1 MTDTGFSSPVMSF
14 ILPFS
19 AIRLADLPSV
29 GGKNASLGEMVN
41 GLASLGVR
49 VPDGFAVTAEAYR
62 HFLRENGLTE
72 RIDQAIAGLDAT
84 RLDRLEETG
93 SLIRQWIEEAEMPA
107 DLAEEIRDAYR
118 ARESEYGANYDV
130 AVRSSATA
138 EDLPDASFAGQQET
152 FLNVRGSRK
161 VLRKCKRVFASLY
174 TNRAISYR
182 AHQGYACEDMAISV
196 GIQKMV
202 RSDRGV
208 SGVMFTLDTES
219 GFRELVLI
227 NAAYGLGENVVQGTV
242 NPDEFHV
249 HKGALRAGHRSI
261 LLRRLGDKQE
271 KMVYDRDPDSNNA
284 VRNVTVLEDERRRFC
299 ISDEEAEELAGYAL
313 SIEEHYSRERGMPT
327 PMDIEWAKDGLDGK
341 LYILQARP
349 ETVHSQQK
357 SGYVHEVFTLESRGE
372 ILCEGRA
379 VGKRIA
385 AGKAKVILDSE
396 NMHEVQPGDILVTD
410 ITDPDW
416 EPVMKTAGAIVTNRG
431 GRTCHAAI
439 IARELGIPAVVG
451 VVDATDR
458 IPTHQEVTVSCAG
471 GETGHVY
478 SGILPF
484 RAEEIRLEGRAQPK
498 TKMYLNVGDPQQ
510 ALSFAGLP
518 ADGVG
523 LARLEFIIN
532 NSIKVHPQALLDFDH
547 LDADTRG
554 KVEKIIAGYPS
565 PRDYFVR
572 RLAEGVSTIC
582 AAFYPRPVVVRMS
595 DFKSN
600 EYAALLGGTSYEPFE
615 ENPML
620 GWRGAS
626 RYFAPQFEEAF
637 AMECAALAGVRQE
650 MGFDNLIP
658 MIPFVRTVEEGQ
670 AVLEKMA
677 THGLERGRDGLEV
690 YLMCE
695 LPSNAILADAF
706 LDHFDGF
713 SIGSNDLTQLT
724 LGVDRDSGML
734 SGYDERNPAVL
745 GLMEMAITAC
755 RARGKYIGI
764 CGQAPSDFPEI
775 TRWLVERG
783 IDSIS
788 LNPDSL
794 VDMLAVVL
802 AAETA
807 NGR

>member
-1 MTDTGFSSPVMSF
+1 MSF

-19 AIRLADLPSV
+19 AIRLADLPAV
-29 GGKNASLGEMVN
+29 GGKNASLGELVN
-41 GLASLGVR
+41 GLSSLGVR
-49 VPDGFAVTAEAYR
+49 VPDGFAVTAEGYR
-62 HFLRENGLTE
+62 HFLRANSLTE
-72 RIDQAIAGLDAT
+72 RIDEAIAALDPT

-93 SLIRQWIEEAEMPA
+93 SLIRQWIEEATMPE
-107 DLAEEIRDAYR
+107 DLAEEIRNAYR
-118 ARESEYGANYDV
+118 EREKEYGPNYDV

-152 FLNVRGSRK
+152 FLNVRGSGR
-161 VLRKCKRVFASLY
+161 VLHKCRRVYASLY

-182 AHQGYACEDMAISV
+182 AHKGYAAEEIAISV
-196 GIQKMV
+196 GVQKMV
-202 RSDRGV
+202 RSDRGA
-208 SGVMFTLDTES
+208 SGVMFTLDTET
-219 GFRELVLI
+219 GFRDLVLI
-227 NAAYGLGENVVQGTV
+227 NAAYGLGENVVQGAV

-249 HKGALRAGHRSI
+249 HKGALRANRRPI

-271 KMVYDRDPDSNNA
+271 KMVYDRDPDTPNT
-284 VRNVTVLEDERRRFC
+284 VRNVTVLEEERRRFC
-299 ISDEEAEELAGYAL
+299 ISDEEAEELARFAIA
-313 SIEEHYSRERGMPT
+313 IEDHYSAERGQPT
-327 PMDIEWAKDGLDGK
+327 PMDIEWARDGLDNQ

-349 ETVHSQQK
+349 ETVHSQEK
-357 SGYVHEVFTLESRGE
+357 RGYVHEVFQMEGTGPV
-372 ILCEGRA
+372 LCEGRA

-385 AGKAKVILDSE
+385 KGKAKVILDSE
-396 NMHEVQPGDILVTD
+396 NMHEVHPGDVLVTD

-416 EPVMKTAGAIVTNRG
+416 EPVMKTASAIVTNRG

-451 VVDATDR
+451 VGDATER
-458 IPTHQEVTVSCAG
+458 IPSHSDVTVSCAE

-478 SGILPF
+478 EGLLPF
-484 RAEEIRLEGRAQPK
+484 HTDTIQLEGRRKPRTQ
-498 TKMYLNVGDPQQ
+498 MYLNVGDPQQ
-510 ALSFAGLP
+510 ALSFSGLP

-532 NSIKVHPQALLDFDH
+532 NSIRVHPQALLDFEH
-547 LDADTRG
+547 LDGDTRRQ
-554 KVEKIIAGYPS
+554 VEKVMAGYPS

-620 GWRGAS
+620 GWRGAA
-626 RYFAPQFEEAF
+626 RYFSPQFAEAF
-637 AMECAALAGVRQE
+637 AMECAALAGVREE

-658 MIPFVRTVEEGQ
+658 MVPFVRTVEEGQ
-670 AVLEKMA
+670 AVLAKMA
-677 THGLERGRDGLEV
+677 EHGLERGKDGLKI

-695 LPSNAILADAF
+695 LPSNAILAEAF
-706 LDHFDGF
+706 LEHFDGF

-734 SGYDERNPAVL
+734 TGYDERNPAVL
-745 GLMEMAITAC
+745 GLMEMAIKAC
-755 RARGKYIGI
+755 RKQGKYVGI

-775 TRWLVERG
+775 TKWLVERG

-794 VDMLAVVL
+794 VDMLEVVL
-802 AAETA
+802 AAEEA
-807 NGR
+807 QS